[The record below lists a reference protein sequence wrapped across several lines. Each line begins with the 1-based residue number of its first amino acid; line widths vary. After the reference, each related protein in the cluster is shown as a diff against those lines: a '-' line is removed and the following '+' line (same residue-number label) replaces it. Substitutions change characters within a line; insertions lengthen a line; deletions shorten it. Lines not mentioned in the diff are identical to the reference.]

1 MNVEE
6 VAKDLGVLEKV
17 SEVADRY
24 CRDRNLILSVQVICA
39 PRLKRIYGDWCPTK
53 NQIRLAE
60 FLQND
65 TAELL
70 RTFLHEVAHAIHDYS
85 RMPGKGHGVGWK
97 DVARALGIKK
107 PRACSSVKID
117 GMKESR
123 PNLVK
128 EIGICAVCNHFYTGR
143 KLLSINHVFTCTQ
156 KGDGGEECGG
166 IVWDIHDG
174 CEGGLLEKNA
184 PPRNRGRVS
193 P

>member
-24 CRDRNLILSVQVICA
+24 CRDRNLILSVQVIYA
-39 PRLKRIYGDWCPTK
+39 PSLKRRLGDWYSTK
-53 NQIRLAE
+53 TQIRLAD

-70 RTFLHEVAHAIHDYS
+70 ETFLHEVAHAIHHYS
-85 RMPGKGHGVGWK
+85 RLPGKGHGVEWK
-97 DVARALGIKK
+97 EVALGLGIEK

-123 PNLVK
+123 PNSVK
-128 EIGICAVCNHFYTGR
+128 EIGICAVCSHVYTGR

-166 IVWDIHDG
+166 IVWDIVG
-174 CEGGLLEKNA
+174 GYEGGLLRKNV

>member
-24 CRDRNLILSVQVICA
+24 CRDRNLILSVQVIYA
-39 PRLKRIYGDWCPTK
+39 PSLKRRLGDWCSTK
-53 NQIRLAE
+53 TQIRLAE

-70 RTFLHEVAHAIHDYS
+70 ETFLHEVAHAIHHYS
-85 RMPGKGHGVGWK
+85 RLPGKGH
-97 DVARALGIKK
+97 
-107 PRACSSVKID
+107 

-123 PNLVK
+123 PNSVK
-128 EIGICAVCNHFYTGR
+128 EIGICAVCGHVYTGR

-166 IVWDIHDG
+166 IVWDIVGGD
-174 CEGGLLEKNA
+174 EGGLLRKNV